1 LGLKTVAIPVSDS
14 KLLDIKK
21 EIEKFI
27 KCLLRAFCHE
37 PSRLRYPAGKEA
49 PFHGYDPDDTLR
61 QVVTVGGRQLYLYD
75 QKAGPPRDH
84 FVSRATLTFRAKLV
98 NPEGEEETGRD
109 WCYKSS
115 WPQKLWKHEGD
126 YLKSLQGLPNVVDL
140 LVYGV
145 VKIENENENDTTV
158 AGRRRC
164 SSVSRDA
171 KDGITLLASTL
182 R

>member
-1 LGLKTVAIPVSDS
+1 MKITHYI
-14 KLLDIKK
+14 LL
-21 EIEKFI
+21 
-27 KCLLRAFCHE
+27 LT
-37 PSRLRYPAGKEA
+37 

-84 FVSRATLTFRAKLV
+84 FVSRATLTFKAKLV

-171 KDGITLLASTL
+171 KDGITLLAATL